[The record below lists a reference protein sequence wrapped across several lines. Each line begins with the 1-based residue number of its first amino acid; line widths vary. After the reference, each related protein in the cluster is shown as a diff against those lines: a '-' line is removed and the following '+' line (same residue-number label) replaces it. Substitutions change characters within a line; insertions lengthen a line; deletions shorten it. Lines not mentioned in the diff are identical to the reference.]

1 MLSSAN
7 TVELRDNP
15 AKLQTQPCGSAAEQE
30 TVQQEATDSD
40 NSQTL
45 TQFALHGVL
54 QATPDEPPQCT
65 STDTSVMLIP
75 EFSMVVFYA
84 HPFDMI

>member
-7 TVELRDNP
+7 AVELKDNLV
-15 AKLQTQPCGSAAEQE
+15 KLQTQPCGSVATQE

-40 NSQTL
+40 NSQPL

-54 QATPDEPPQCT
+54 PND
-65 STDTSVMLIP
+65 V
-75 EFSMVVFYA
+75 
-84 HPFDMI
+84 